1 MPAAFRIAVFTVLT
15 VMGMM
20 TPEQWWHS
28 LSDAQRA
35 AVRGYRDKPLP
46 KPIVASLAVAG
57 LLPQFALNLGTG
69 HAVYL
74 PDSLRPLIDRSSR

>member
-1 MPAAFRIAVFTVLT
+1 VFTVLT
-15 VMGMM
+15 VMGTM
-20 TPEQWWHS
+20 TPEQWWLS

-35 AVRGYRDKPLP
+35 AVRGHRDKPLP
-46 KPIVASLAVAG
+46 KSIVASLAVAG

-74 PDSLRPLIDRSSR
+74 PNSLRPVVDRTAR